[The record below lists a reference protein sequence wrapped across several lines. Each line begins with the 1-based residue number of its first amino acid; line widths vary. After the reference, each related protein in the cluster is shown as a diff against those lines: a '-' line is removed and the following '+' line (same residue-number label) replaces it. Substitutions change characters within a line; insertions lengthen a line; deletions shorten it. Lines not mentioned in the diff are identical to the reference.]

1 MITKEVVKKVAELS
15 RLSFSEEE
23 LEKFAEEFSNIVSF
37 VEMIGELDTEN
48 IVPSPYPIDIINEQ
62 REDIVKPSD
71 KVENMLKNSPKRK
84 GNFIVVP
91 KVIQK

>member
-1 MITKEVVKKVAELS
+1 MITKEIVKKVAELS

-23 LEKFAEEFSNIVSF
+23 LEKFTQEFSNIVSF

-48 IVPSPYPIDIINEQ
+48 VEPSPYPIDMVNEP
-62 REDIVKPSD
+62 REDVVKESGL
-71 KVENMLKNSPKRK
+71 VEKMLENSPKRK

-91 KVIQK
+91 KVIDK

>member
-23 LEKFAEEFSNIVSF
+23 LESFTQEFSNIVSF

-48 IVPSPYPIDIINEQ
+48 VEPSPYPIDMVNEP
-62 REDIVKPSD
+62 REDFVKDSGL
-71 KVENMLKNSPKRK
+71 VEKMLENSPKRK
-84 GNFIVVP
+84 LNFIVVP
-91 KVIQK
+91 KVIDK